1 MKIKGQTLIKN
12 LPAFHSQAAC
22 GIADL
27 ITHAMVREGVSEEE
41 ARSKIWMY
49 DVHGLIVEV
58 SRKQKEQCLSACQ
71 NDFYILY
78 SQKLM

>member
-1 MKIKGQTLIKN
+1 
-12 LPAFHSQAAC
+12 
-22 GIADL
+22 
-27 ITHAMVREGVSEEE
+27 MVREGVSEEE

-58 SRKQKEQCLSACQ
+58 SRKQKEQCLSACW